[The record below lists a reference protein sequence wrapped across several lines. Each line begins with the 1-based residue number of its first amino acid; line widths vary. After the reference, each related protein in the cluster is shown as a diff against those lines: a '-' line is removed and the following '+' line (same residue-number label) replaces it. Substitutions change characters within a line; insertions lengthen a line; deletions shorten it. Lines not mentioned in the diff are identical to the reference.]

1 MTASVIILVK
11 NFRVIL
17 HMQIRL
23 LKWALKLGEEG
34 KQKHILEK
42 IRQFIFIFNKYN
54 YDSKSH
60 NYIQTEHIK
69 FKL

>member
-1 MTASVIILVK
+1 MAASVIIIVK
-11 NFRVIL
+11 NYFTDAN
-17 HMQIRL
+17 
-23 LKWALKLGEEG
+23 KTLKLREGE
-34 KQKHILEK
+34 KHTLEK